1 MPSMDH
7 HIAMTTVCVPM
18 HHIKDMP
25 KAEITPPSSAL
36 NAASLL
42 KLLTLSSTALPIG
55 AYCYSQGVESAIE
68 CALVTDEKTALAY
81 FDDVLDLLLVR
92 YELPMLAKLMN
103 SVADADHFMA
113 LAREYQVSRETR
125 EFLLESQQL
134 GFSLNAWIKQV
145 LALDVQVESH
155 YGFVPIYA
163 QLCARLG
170 LQGVDCLTA
179 YCFSVLENQ
188 VLAAVKTVPLGQM
201 SGQRIL
207 WQLQQRVPQ
216 AVQQALQQALNLQ
229 GLALPLSNNLPNFAM
244 LSMQHETQYSRLF
257 RS

>member
-1 MPSMDH
+1 MPSISMT
-7 HIAMTTVCVPM
+7 IACVPM
-18 HHIKDMP
+18 SLTKAMP
-25 KAEITPPSSAL
+25 ITELTADSSSAM

-68 CALVTDEKTALAY
+68 CGLIVNEKNALVY
-81 FDDVLDLLLVR
+81 FEDVLDLLLVR
-92 YELPMLAKLMN
+92 YELPMLARLIHAAK
-103 SVADADHFMA
+103 SAATQPHEFTR
-113 LAREYQVSRETR
+113 LASDYKASRETR

-134 GFSLNAWIKQV
+134 AFSLNAWIKQV
-145 LALDVQVESH
+145 LGLEVQVESH
-155 YGFVPIYA
+155 YGFVPVYA
-163 QLCARLG
+163 QLCARLK
-170 LQGVDCLTA
+170 LQPQDCLTA

-207 WQLQQRVPQ
+207 WQLHQRMPE
-216 AVQQALQQALNLQ
+216 AIQQALNLQ
-229 GLALPLSNNLPNFAM
+229 DAKQPLSSNLPNFAM
-244 LSMQHETQYSRLF
+244 LSMQHENQYSRLF

>member
-1 MPSMDH
+1 MSENSNP
-7 HIAMTTVCVPM
+7 
-18 HHIKDMP
+18 
-25 KAEITPPSSAL
+25 AL

-68 CALVTDEKTALAY
+68 CGLVNNEKTALAY
-81 FDDVLDLLLVR
+81 FEDVLELLLVR
-92 YELPMLAKLMN
+92 YELPMLAQLMEA
-103 SVADADHFMA
+103 VTDAAAFTV
-113 LAREYQVSRETR
+113 LASEYKASRETR

-134 GFSLNAWIKQV
+134 AFSLNAWIKQV
-145 LALDVQVESH
+145 LELEVQVESQ
-155 YGFVPIYA
+155 YGFVPVYA
-163 QLCARLG
+163 QLCARLQ
-170 LQGVDCLTA
+170 LSPEDCLTA

-207 WQLQQRVPQ
+207 WKLHQRIPQ
-216 AVQQALQQALNLQ
+216 AVQQALNLQ
-229 GLALPLSNNLPNFAM
+229 GLTSSLSSNLPNFSM